1 MEPKMLRWT
10 AGVTRLDRVRNETMR
25 QRFGVAS
32 ITDKLREA
40 RLRWYGDV
48 LRADDDTVLIT
59 NLTSVFHDSVGD
71 HPYRCYNRL
80 AKVVLVELELST
92 APSEIGDS
100 AWTTLVKDPLDL
112 SVFNDLE
119 ERVDGYALKGTDVS
133 YLNCSGFEAAE
144 YEIFAS
150 GWSKLVHVLSP
161 DSVLKCP
168 NLNGKT
174 LQNCF
179 HTNFGKSDWEIR
191 CRLELLKGFV
201 NEVKLLLKLRS
212 SSNVIK
218 ILSYC
223 IPRHPLEDMRKV
235 NIVTEKGIPL
245 DTLSLLQMP
254 AQRRHDLFTA
264 MLDFFTRY
272 PALRFD
278 DLRRQQ
284 SNTAALKGLIPLTP
298 KENPFL
304 QRWEDEY
311 GEAAKISGPNQAA
324 QVEKD

>member
-1 MEPKMLRWT
+1 MGWHSFLTKTIVLLTISYRDELLRY
-10 AGVTRLDRVRNETMR
+10 L
-25 QRFGVAS
+25 
-32 ITDKLREA
+32 
-40 RLRWYGDV
+40 
-48 LRADDDTVLIT
+48 
-59 NLTSVFHDSVGD
+59 H
-71 HPYRCYNRL
+71 H
-80 AKVVLVELELST
+80 VEDQLL
-92 APSEIGDS
+92 PI
-100 AWTTLVKDPLDL
+100 DPLDL

-284 SNTAALKGLIPLTP
+284 LVLVDDQVKIVDFDSAYFHHGNNADYDKYYLTLVRKLHTEILMNYSMLTDQLP
-298 KENPFL
+298 TTEESSFFTL
-304 QRWEDEY
+304 T
-311 GEAAKISGPNQAA
+311 
-324 QVEKD
+324 